1 MNFTKKKTLER
12 RIERKNKSLSA
23 CRLEIALALSSP
35 TAQHTYA
42 TCSALGTHKNKI
54 TLHFSLLKNM
64 QTITGH
70 NVTYAT
76 SVLSFSQEKQVGDR
90 HHRLSKAEK
99 VHSSLPFFLHHS
111 IQCYFVPFS
120 LAKQSWDYQTLQH
133 ALNTRQQQLEKIK
146 RGANWPESR
155 KRACVLE
162 NTRPPCWQKL
172 L

>member
-1 MNFTKKKTLER
+1 MNSTKKKTLER

-42 TCSALGTHKNKI
+42 TWSALGTHKNKI

-99 VHSSLPFFLHHS
+99 VHSSLPFFFTSFHTMLLRS
-111 IQCYFVPFS
+111 IFS
-120 LAKQSWDYQTLQH
+120 GET
-133 ALNTRQQQLEKIK
+133 
-146 RGANWPESR
+146 
-155 KRACVLE
+155 
-162 NTRPPCWQKL
+162 KL
-172 L
+172 RLPNSATCTQYTTTTT